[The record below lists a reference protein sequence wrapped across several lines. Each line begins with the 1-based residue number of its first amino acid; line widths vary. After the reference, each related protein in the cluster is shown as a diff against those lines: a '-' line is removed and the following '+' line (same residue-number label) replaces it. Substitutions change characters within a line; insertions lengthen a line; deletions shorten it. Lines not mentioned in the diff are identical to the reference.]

1 MKYKV
6 SVIVPIYGVVNFI
19 ARCVESLME
28 QTLQEVE
35 YIFVNDAT
43 PDGSMK
49 VLREV
54 LSRYPHRSQSVKI
67 VEHEANKGLPAARNT
82 GLKYAQGEYI
92 FHCDSDDFVEKDMLE
107 TLYTMAITQEADI
120 VWSDWFLSFEQNERY
135 MKQHDCATANDALK
149 AILSG
154 TMKYNVWN
162 KLVKRSL
169 YTENNIVFPAGHGM
183 GEDMTMIR
191 LFVCAKRVAYCPQ
204 AFYHYVKMNTGAMT
218 AAYSEKHLSDL
229 RYNVEQTIDF
239 IHRKCGNE
247 WDEYIEFFKLNVKL
261 PFLITDRFSMYRLW
275 SEWYTESNQYI
286 NRNKSICLRTR
297 MLQIMA
303 AKKQYWVVW
312 LYYKLVQQLVGSF
325 ILRYK

>member
-6 SVIVPIYGVVNFI
+6 SVIIPIYGVEKFI
-19 ARCVESLME
+19 SRCATSLMK

-43 PDGSMK
+43 PDHSME
-49 VLREV
+49 VLREI
-54 LSRYPHRSQSVKI
+54 LSHYPDRNQLVTI
-67 VEHEANKGLPAARNT
+67 VEHEVNKGLPAARNT
-82 GLKYAQGEYI
+82 GLQYAQGEYI
-92 FHCDSDDFVEKDMLE
+92 FHCDSDDFVEENMLKA
-107 TLYTMAITQEADI
+107 LYTTAIAQEADI

-135 MKQHDCATANDALK
+135 MKQPSCASAQDALK
-149 AILSG
+149 AILAG

-162 KLVKRSL
+162 KLVKHSL
-169 YTENNIVFPAGHGM
+169 YTENNIVFPSGHGM

-218 AAYSEKHLSDL
+218 MAYSERHLSDL
-229 RYNVEQTIDF
+229 KYNVNQTIDF
-239 IHRKCGNE
+239 IHQKCGNA
-247 WDEYIEFFKLNVKL
+247 WDEYIEYFKLNVKL
-261 PFLITDRFSMYRLW
+261 PFLITDRLSMYRLW
-275 SEWYTESNQYI
+275 SEWYIESNQYI

-297 MLQIMA
+297 MLQAMA
-303 AKKQYWVVW
+303 AKKQYWIVW

>member
-1 MKYKV
+1 MKV
-6 SVIVPIYGVVNFI
+6 SVIIPIYGVERFI
-19 ARCVESLME
+19 GRCVTSLMN
-28 QTLQEVE
+28 QTLSGVE

-43 PDGSMK
+43 PDHSMD
-49 VLREV
+49 VLQEV
-54 LSRYPHRSQSVKI
+54 LSHYPDRKKSVKI
-67 VEHEANKGLPAARNT
+67 VEHEVNKGLPAARNT
-82 GLKYAQGEYI
+82 GLRYAQGEYI
-92 FHCDSDDFVEKDMLE
+92 FHCDSDDFVEETMLE
-107 TLYTMAITQEADI
+107 ALYTTAIAEEAEI
-120 VWSDWFLSFEQNERY
+120 VWSDWFLSFRQNERY
-135 MKQHDCATANDALK
+135 MKQPSCASVQDALK
-149 AILSG
+149 AILAG
-154 TMKYNVWN
+154 TMKFNVWN

-169 YTENNIVFPAGHGM
+169 YTENNIVFPSGHGM

-218 AAYSEKHLSDL
+218 TVYSERHLSDL

-239 IHRKCGNE
+239 IHRKCGNI
-247 WDEYIEFFKLNVKL
+247 WDEYIEYFKLNVKL

-297 MLQIMA
+297 MLQMMA
-303 AKKQYWVVW
+303 AKKQYWLVW

>member
-1 MKYKV
+1 MKV
-6 SVIVPIYGVVNFI
+6 SVIIPIYGVENFI
-19 ARCVESLME
+19 ARCVKSLME

-35 YIFVNDAT
+35 YVFVNDAT
-43 PDGSMK
+43 PDDSMR

-54 LSRYPHRSQSVKI
+54 LSRYPYRSQSVKI
-67 VEHEANKGLPAARNT
+67 VEHEVNKGLPAARNT
-82 GLKYAQGEYI
+82 GLKYAHGDYI

-107 TLYTMAITQEADI
+107 TLYTMAITQDADI

-135 MKQHDCATANDALK
+135 MKQPDCATANDALK
-149 AILSG
+149 AILAG

-191 LFVCAKRVAYCPQ
+191 LFVCAKRVAYCSQ

-229 RYNVEQTIDF
+229 RYNVGQTIDF
-239 IHRKCGNE
+239 IRRKCRNE
-247 WDEYIEFFKLNVKL
+247 WDEYLEYFKLNVKL

-286 NRNKSICLRTR
+286 NRNKAICFRTR
-297 MLQIMA
+297 MLQTMA

>member
-6 SVIVPIYGVVNFI
+6 SVIIPIYGVENFI

-35 YIFVNDAT
+35 YVFVNDAT

-49 VLREV
+49 MLREV
-54 LSRYPHRSQSVKI
+54 ISRYPDRSQSVNI
-67 VEHEANKGLPAARNT
+67 VEHEVNKGLPAARNT
-82 GLKYAQGEYI
+82 GLQYVHGDYI

-107 TLYTMAITQEADI
+107 TLYLTAIAQEADI
-120 VWSDWFLSFEQNERY
+120 VWSDWFLSFEHNERY
-135 MKQHDCATANDALK
+135 MKQPDCTTAHDAVK
-149 AILSG
+149 AILAG

-162 KLVKRSL
+162 KLVKHSL
-169 YTENNIVFPAGHGM
+169 YTENDIVFPAGHGM

-191 LFVCAKRVAYCPQ
+191 LFICAKRVVYCSR

-229 RYNVEQTIDF
+229 RYNVDQTIDF

-247 WDEYIEFFKLNVKL
+247 WDEYLEYFKLNVKL

-297 MLQIMA
+297 MLQMMA
-303 AKKQYWVVW
+303 AKKQYWIVW

-325 ILRYK
+325 ILKYK